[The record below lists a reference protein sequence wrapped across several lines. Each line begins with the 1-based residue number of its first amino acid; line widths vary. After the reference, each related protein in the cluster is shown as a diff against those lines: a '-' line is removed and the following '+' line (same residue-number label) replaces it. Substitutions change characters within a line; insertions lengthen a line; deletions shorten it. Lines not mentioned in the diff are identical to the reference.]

1 MKTNIQNDTDNFR
14 VSDYAS
20 ELFDINFK
28 KINKTIRGFISP
40 EDEIFKNEVKNQFF
54 EFLLEE
60 NPWKNNNFKENT
72 ENAVR
77 YYFNIMKSM
86 KQ

>member
-1 MKTNIQNDTDNFR
+1 MKTNIQNDIDNFR

-20 ELFDINFK
+20 VLFDINFK

-40 EDEIFKNEVKNQFF
+40 EDEVFKNEIKNQFF
-54 EFLLEE
+54 EFLLDE

-72 ENAVR
+72 ENTVR

-86 KQ
+86 KK

>member
-1 MKTNIQNDTDNFR
+1 MDTNIPNDIDNFR
-14 VSDYAS
+14 VSDYAI

-40 EDEIFKNEVKNQFF
+40 EDIVFKNEIKNQFF

-60 NPWKNNNFKENT
+60 NPCKNNNFKENT

>member
-1 MKTNIQNDTDNFR
+1 MDTNIPNDIDNFR
-14 VSDYAS
+14 VSDYAI

-40 EDEIFKNEVKNQFF
+40 EDIVFKNEIKNQFF